1 MSKTDILRLERL
13 NAALQQFAG
22 EQVRA
27 AVMAGSD
34 EIKETSSARR
44 KARWVREAM
53 ERLDALSD
61 TEARHGIMEEC
72 GHQCAAS
79 NLRSLKKVQVLYR
92 QTGDLD
98 QVLAAIQQGAVRFRL
113 RREGDVVHIFYERCF
128 CSLVNAAQSVLS
140 PTYCYCSKG
149 FTQTVWEGIL
159 GRPVKVALARSIV
172 AGASECEIVID
183 TQMEQQ
189 R

>member
-1 MSKTDILRLERL
+1 MGKTDILRLERL

-61 TEARHGIMEEC
+61 TGARHGTMEEC

-79 NLRSLKKVQVLYR
+79 NLRSL
-92 QTGDLD
+92 
-98 QVLAAIQQGAVRFRL
+98 
-113 RREGDVVHIFYERCF
+113 
-128 CSLVNAAQSVLS
+128 
-140 PTYCYCSKG
+140 
-149 FTQTVWEGIL
+149 
-159 GRPVKVALARSIV
+159 
-172 AGASECEIVID
+172 
-183 TQMEQQ
+183 
-189 R
+189 